1 MVRPLTCSILKGC
14 SIKQLIALVIKTYS
28 NISTQGHDPING
40 TFETYTE
47 FKARTE
53 MPHYSQ
59 QQANLLSRFIKNNKN
74 ENMQTKL
81 EDCETV
87 LVFAND
93 NAKDSY
99 VMLSRLDEIHVQ
111 GSRSKVY
118 DIQQDLNKAIW
129 REHNNNISEVNKWF
143 KAKNKEITNDTQNI
157 TMQIQ

>member
-1 MVRPLTCSILKGC
+1 
-14 SIKQLIALVIKTYS
+14 
-28 NISTQGHDPING
+28 
-40 TFETYTE
+40 
-47 FKARTE
+47 

-59 QQANLLSRFIKNNKN
+59 QQANLLSHFIKNNKN

-157 TMQIQ
+157 TMQIQQLFQTYLSSSCRAFLRQMEDDKNTLGQGRGL